1 MRASPF
7 PGIITSPRVM
17 AAKEKSKYR
26 RSRTCSAPATILFII
41 FLIFFSKFK
50 DGLVKMKNNEL
61 TCGEI
66 MMQRVTKS

>member
-17 AAKEKSKYR
+17 AAKEKSKYK

-41 FLIFFSKFK
+41 FYIFF
-50 DGLVKMKNNEL
+50 LNLKM
-61 TCGEI
+61 
-66 MMQRVTKS
+66 VW